1 MSKDV
6 FFVFGASPFLHL
18 SGTGT
23 ATKGVNVKEI
33 EGRNVVVVPEWS
45 G

>member
-1 MSKDV
+1 MELTYLS
-6 FFVFGASPFLHL
+6 FGDAQGHL

-33 EGRNVVVVPEWS
+33 EGRDVVVVPEWS